1 MKPSYDDDVLNAYFQ
16 PLSPELW
23 DDPIIGPV
31 LRELERSD
39 RMLIDAVA
47 DVDRSQVR
55 DALKKLPDQRLG
67 EASAIL
73 EELGGW
79 RIVPG

>member
-1 MKPSYDDDVLNAYFQ
+1 MKPSYDDATLSAYFQ

-23 DDPIIGPV
+23 DDPVIGPI
-31 LRELERSD
+31 LRELERTD
-39 RMLIDAVA
+39 PVLIDAVA

-55 DALKKLPDQRLG
+55 DALRKGPGQRLG
-67 EASAIL
+67 EASSIL

-79 RIVPG
+79 RLVAG